1 MRPKLIR
8 CRHQLLDSHEAE
20 KQNHESET
28 GNRHDMSG
36 EWKRVCDFDRQRNV
50 EDIDDGMRSKN
61 APYGLLALEEE
72 VSNEDTET
80 DDIKKLC
87 LKKFYDPA

>member
-1 MRPKLIR
+1 
-8 CRHQLLDSHEAE
+8 
-20 KQNHESET
+20 
-28 GNRHDMSG
+28 MSG

-50 EDIDDGMRSKN
+50 EDIDDGVKSKN
-61 APYGLLALEEE
+61 APDGLLALEEE

-80 DDIKKLC
+80 DDIKELC